1 MCRRCCARPCAAVP
15 ECNSTAA
22 LHLDPRIKGCLRLD
36 TLIHEFT
43 HHHLDNKL
51 RPLLKH
57 LQKSFGTKKAL
68 EIEEA
73 LIGDHST
80 ALADFLWKNNVRII
94 DQP

>member
-1 MCRRCCARPCAAVP
+1 MATSIYITSA
-15 ECNSTAA
+15 EGHSGKSSIA
-22 LHLDPRIKGCLRLD
+22 LGVLD